1 MNSFACPHNESVTI
15 IAQCPIQEC
24 PYHTQQVSK
33 LFTLAESKT
42 CCVYHDTDMMANVS
56 DSRTQISALSRDKR
70 RQVSPKSI
78 KTIYEDA
85 LTYMRTL
92 YELTHSISSAKHYCK
107 NCGYPQHD
115 TGIKCDDG
123 GVRCVSTTICQSRQ
137 GWVSM
142 VVSKY
147 ALEDES
153 ALKYSLIWE
162 LLLTRKVHLE
172 ESALENGRNLCSQKD
187 LQKYY
192 ELHETP

>member
-1 MNSFACPHNESVTI
+1 MNSFACPHNSTVTI
-15 IAQCPIQEC
+15 LEHCPITEC
-24 PYHTQQVSK
+24 PYHVQQVSK
-33 LFTLAESKT
+33 LFTLEEEKT
-42 CCVYHDTDMMANVS
+42 GCIYHDTDMMSNVS

-92 YELTHSISSAKHYCK
+92 YELTHSVSSTKHYCK
-107 NCGYPQHD
+107 CCGYPS
-115 TGIKCDDG
+115 TEKMK
-123 GVRCVSTTICQSRQ
+123 CVSDTICKFRQ
-137 GWVSM
+137 EWVRM

-153 ALKYSLIWE
+153 APKYSLIWE
-162 LLLTRKVHLE
+162 LLLTNKIHLE

-187 LQKYY
+187 LREYKTM
-192 ELHETP
+192 LIASS